1 MGSGFLTVDDVTQVF
16 PLQGGG
22 RYVALRDIDLEI
34 AEGEFVSLIGHS
46 GCGKS
51 TLLNLMAGLLQASSG
66 GILMNGR
73 QVVEPGPDRMVVF
86 QNYSLLPW
94 KTVRQNIALGVN
106 TVMRDWP
113 AAQRRALVEE
123 KIAMVGL
130 AAAADKYPVELS
142 GGMKQRVAI
151 ARALALSPKLL
162 LLDEPFGALDALTRG
177 NLQQQLMRICQEE
190 GLTAVMVTHDVDEA
204 LLLSDRVVMMT
215 NGPEAG
221 IGQILKVPLPRPR
234 ERLAVMEHPDYYGL
248 RTELIGFLQQQRRLR
263 QRRAAVAPLPA
274 AAPAAREPVAV
285 RLGYMPGLDIAPLA
299 VALEE
304 GLFDPALLAVEPVP
318 FDDWQLLELELRSGA
333 IQAAITAATTPLS
346 LCLGLGGADP
356 WPAITPMT
364 VSRNGNAL
372 CLARRFLER
381 GVNDRQTLARALA
394 RRERPLRIAVP
405 QSRGIAE
412 ILLRH
417 WLAAGGIDAERQV
430 RFSALSPMGMEAAL
444 TAGEIDGFIAGRYRV
459 ARAVESSLA
468 YVLATDLDIWSGHP
482 EKVLT
487 CSEAWA
493 ELHGEALEALC
504 SGLMQAGARCD
515 DGAQREYLIGLLS
528 RPQWLG
534 SGSSLAL
541 QRQFDYGT
549 GEEPAVLLRFNQ
561 FHADKA
567 HVPNR
572 GEGTWLLTQYSRWGW
587 CPFPSNRLEL
597 LGQVYRHD
605 ICDRSLERAGYPVLH
620 PERDAIALADGIPF
634 DQDDPLGYLRS
645 LPGACVP
652 PVASVSL
659 PAANAAAPRPFA
671 NR

>member
-1 MGSGFLTVDDVTQVF
+1 
-16 PLQGGG
+16 
-22 RYVALRDIDLEI
+22 
-34 AEGEFVSLIGHS
+34 
-46 GCGKS
+46 
-51 TLLNLMAGLLQASSG
+51 
-66 GILMNGR
+66 MN
-73 QVVEPGPDRMVVF
+73 
-86 QNYSLLPW
+86 
-94 KTVRQNIALGVN
+94 
-106 TVMRDWP
+106 
-113 AAQRRALVEE
+113 
-123 KIAMVGL
+123 
-130 AAAADKYPVELS
+130 
-142 GGMKQRVAI
+142 
-151 ARALALSPKLL
+151 
-162 LLDEPFGALDALTRG
+162 
-177 NLQQQLMRICQEE
+177 
-190 GLTAVMVTHDVDEA
+190 
-204 LLLSDRVVMMT
+204 
-215 NGPEAG
+215 
-221 IGQILKVPLPRPR
+221 
-234 ERLAVMEHPDYYGL
+234 HPDYYHL
-248 RTELIGFLQQQRRLR
+248 RSELIGFLQQQRRLR
-263 QRRAAVAPLPA
+263 QRRAVVAPLPT
-274 AAPAAREPVAV
+274 AAPAIREPVRV
-285 RLGYMPGLDIAPLA
+285 RLGYMPGLDVAPLA

-304 GLFDPALLAVEPVP
+304 GLFDPALLVVEPVP

-493 ELHGEALEALC
+493 ALHGEALEALC

-549 GEEPAVLLRFNQ
+549 EREPALLLRFNQ
-561 FHADKA
+561 FHADRA

-572 GEGTWLLTQYSRWGW
+572 GEGTWLLTQFSRWGW
-587 CPFPSNRLEL
+587 SPFPSNRLEL

-605 ICDRSLERAGYPVLH
+605 ICDRALERAGYPVLH
-620 PERDAIALADGIPF
+620 PERDAIALADGIAF

-652 PVASVSL
+652 PVAPVPL
-659 PAANAAAPRPFA
+659 PAATAAAVRPLA